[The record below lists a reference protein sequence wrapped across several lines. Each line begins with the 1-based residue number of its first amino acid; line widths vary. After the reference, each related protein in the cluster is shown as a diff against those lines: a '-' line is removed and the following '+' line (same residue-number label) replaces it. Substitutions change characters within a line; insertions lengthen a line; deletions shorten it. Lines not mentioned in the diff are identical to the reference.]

1 MVTATLLQLRTPWL
15 LFHSCLLL
23 ALVILSGLPWSYL
36 LRSLRLWGFFLII
49 LFLLQSFFSPGP
61 RMLDWLPLS
70 IDGLRLGLSTCWR
83 IGLILGY
90 GILFTAVTRP
100 NDLRDGL
107 IWFLK
112 PFPFL
117 PKRRISLM
125 VSLTLRFFSL
135 LLDQVEEVRLA
146 YRARLG
152 DRRRN
157 PFRMAKSLGLPIL
170 RRSFLHADEVTFALA
185 ARGYREDIPFHL
197 PGVPNSHWIPLA
209 ILLVLFILLSLVAP
223 GPG

>member
-1 MVTATLLQLRTPWL
+1 
-15 LFHSCLLL
+15 
-23 ALVILSGLPWSYL
+23 
-36 LRSLRLWGFFLII
+36 
-49 LFLLQSFFSPGP
+49 
-61 RMLDWLPLS
+61 
-70 IDGLRLGLSTCWR
+70 
-83 IGLILGY
+83 
-90 GILFTAVTRP
+90 
-100 NDLRDGL
+100 
-107 IWFLK
+107 
-112 PFPFL
+112 
-117 PKRRISLM
+117 M